1 MRSYKVG
8 AAAEERECNGR
19 LGIDGGHGRKTDG
32 RGRMGSRL
40 LGWSAEEAEVEEGEG
55 KEG

>member
-1 MRSYKVG
+1 MRSYEVG